1 MVAKNILIVDDQK
14 DQLDVICHIIEDDGF
29 TVQCA
34 ETSEEA
40 VGLFEAVPPFMVLT
54 DLRLGDQ
61 IDGASLAGRMHQA
74 DPMCIFC
81 AISGYLDAFDIGYL
95 LGAVFTDVMQKPV
108 DLDGLLRI
116 VRYAWEKR
124 QRWEKILMSC

>member
-61 IDGASLAGRMHQA
+61 IDGASLAG
-74 DPMCIFC
+74 
-81 AISGYLDAFDIGYL
+81 
-95 LGAVFTDVMQKPV
+95 
-108 DLDGLLRI
+108 
-116 VRYAWEKR
+116 
-124 QRWEKILMSC
+124 